1 MTVEVRVEVD
11 EGRKCGW
18 DGVGTKV
25 LYGGALLAGARWG
38 VVLSGARW
46 GVVVGVG
53 CWGGRRGRGGGAGRM
68 KGCWGG
74 VL

>member
-1 MTVEVRVEVD
+1 MTVEVRVEVE

-18 DGVGTKV
+18 GGVGTKV

-38 VVLSGARW
+38 VVVA
-46 GVVVGVG
+46 VVGMGMLVDDG
-53 CWGGRRGRGGGAGRM
+53 WGGRRGRGGGAGRM

-74 VL
+74 AL